1 MEQEHKMTVE
11 EAWKIVGNQ
20 PSYALWNMIK
30 ALGMLPALNTPEES
44 ERLKAAKI
52 AVKNPNP
59 RYK

>member
-1 MEQEHKMTVE
+1 MSVE

-20 PSYALWNMIK
+20 PTWALRNMIK
-30 ALGMLPALNTPEES
+30 ALSMMSALNTPQED
-44 ERLKAAKI
+44 ERLEAAKI